1 MLIVFNFVD
10 CLLQKEKT
18 IVAVMI
24 MIYAA
29 FAAVLSNQ
37 MDIPMEL
44 LFLG

>member
-1 MLIVFNFVD
+1 MLIVFNFFD
-10 CLLQKEKT
+10 LYNKKNF
-18 IVAVMI
+18 VARHD
-24 MIYAA
+24 YAA